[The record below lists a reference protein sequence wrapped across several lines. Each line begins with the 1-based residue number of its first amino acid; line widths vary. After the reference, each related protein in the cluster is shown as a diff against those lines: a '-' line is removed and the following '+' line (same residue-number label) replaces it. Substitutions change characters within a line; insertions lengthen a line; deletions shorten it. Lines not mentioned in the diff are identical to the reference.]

1 MTISAK
7 ITNRTDITVY
17 VMGYPLAPG
26 KSNDFPFVMEKIP
39 MVSSVGYV
47 ILDER
52 GSYDSNSKLRI
63 VKNENFNNYFI
74 MVK

>member
-7 ITNRTDITVY
+7 ITNLSDITVY

-26 KSNDFPFVMEKIP
+26 KSNDFPFVMEKIS

-52 GSYDSNSKLRI
+52 GNFDSNSKLRI
-63 VKNENFNNYFI
+63 KKLDGHNTFDI
-74 MVK
+74 ISK